1 MKYIYDI
8 VLHNAAEVTI
18 SKACMLADIIEEH
31 ISDDN
36 CHVQAVGLG
45 NAPTEVKI
53 TIETIFKLDD
63 LFSVIYDNRSR
74 LNYKDFSI
82 YYSEGFD
89 NVVSLGYG
97 A

>member
-8 VLHNAAEVTI
+8 VLHSATEVTI
-18 SKACMLADIIEEH
+18 SRACIFADIIEEH
-31 ISDDN
+31 INDDH

-45 NAPTEVKI
+45 STPTEVKI

-63 LFSVIYDNRSR
+63 LFNVIYDNRSR

-89 NVVSLGYG
+89 NVAKLGYG

>member
-1 MKYIYDI
+1 MKYIYDV

-18 SKACMLADIIEEH
+18 SKACILADIIEEH
-31 ISDDN
+31 IDDDN

-45 NAPTEVKI
+45 NTPTEGKI

-63 LFSVIYDNRSR
+63 LFNVIYDNRKR
-74 LNYKDFSI
+74 LSYKDFSI
-82 YYSEGFD
+82 YYSEGYE
-89 NVVSLGYG
+89 NVAKFGYG